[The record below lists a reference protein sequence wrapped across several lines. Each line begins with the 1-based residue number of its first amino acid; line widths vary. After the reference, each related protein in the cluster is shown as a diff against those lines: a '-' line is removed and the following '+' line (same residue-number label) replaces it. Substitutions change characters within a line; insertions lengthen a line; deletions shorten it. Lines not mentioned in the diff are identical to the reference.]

1 MSELEDK
8 YGIYDIDADGVFP
21 TPQKYLAARE
31 ITPSTDFEALGKAY
45 ANAYKNYAKASGFP
59 EWQQDAYADDL
70 ATTYFSG
77 VVNKEAFDANYAART
92 GTAPPTPA
100 QPPVQDRG
108 RRIALDGSQN
118 GIPESN
124 YNLLSEMNPSAYP
137 ALPDTDPSLWQSV
150 KRGALGMVAG
160 LEASSAAEGYSNA
173 EKLQSWAPG
182 LADLN
187 RTLAG
192 GSESRAVD
200 LVRAQSTIPSH
211 PGLAEFAKTQGLI
224 DATGFLVTNPA
235 ATANLFAE
243 SAPQMVPQIGASMAA
258 GSRAGLPGAIAAGF
272 GTSYELNQASKT
284 LEELQASGKSLPAA
298 LQDPTIRDPAT
309 SAASRY
315 ALPVAAAES
324 IGLGLAAK
332 APLTLG
338 SVATQALAVQP
349 ASAGLGEV
357 GGQLAAHPDKPVT
370 WRDVAAE
377 IVLEVPFGA
386 TETMVH
392 AGKYGTAAPP
402 AAGQP
407 PPTADPNAGVGNTAD
422 PNVPTGPSA
431 DPFDAARNATRQAR
445 TAATQEA
452 ASQNAAQAEQ
462 DMQTLNALM
471 ARTPAIRQGAEAQ
484 TKLEAEIAALEQQQA
499 MDAQLGLGE
508 TQQVKDAA
516 KALVAKQK
524 ELAKLGDQ
532 RAALKQME
540 GLQGQIESRTQ
551 GGGLSAIIASG
562 EGDYGSFNRGVAGD
576 ARGAK
581 LDFATM
587 TVGELQRR
595 QALPAGHPD
604 RIFAWGKYQIIPDTM
619 TGAVKNLGLDPNTPV
634 TPQLQE
640 QIYQRYLTRD
650 KQPAMRDYIEGKHS
664 DLHAAQDAL
673 AGEWASIADPDTGRS
688 RYGDRGG
695 NKASISAGQAATGLI
710 AARKIYADSIAQGLS
725 PEVAWAR
732 AVGTGNVAGALPAQA
747 QPHPDDVYL
756 VDRAGNATMQPFKP
770 ISNPTTD
777 EAQAGVEPFKPISN
791 PTTAEPTTG
800 TQPIQ
805 QPTGAA
811 PTVKQPLPDAFQD
824 AKPLQPYVDEP
835 LTTKVDSLLGARV
848 DYGGIQGTL
857 RKDDSG
863 LYVGDTLVES
873 GLSGVS
879 AEELGLKKI
888 TPRALDIGA
897 ARDQAAAEKA
907 KNTPVTD
914 WSQNLV
920 SLRGEQ
926 YTYVTS
932 NSDADGKTLS
942 ITATDANGKTVT
954 IRNPD
959 VVAGIESH
967 KIAYEL
973 ETAHDARKQWEA
985 IHATESDP
993 AIRAGVAEPGA
1004 VAAGDTQQTA
1014 SSAVTPEAASYAAP
1028 KLYTATGKL
1037 ANKQPTQEETDAAV
1051 AAFNASGKLTKR
1063 QQQIVDAVTA
1073 APKPIAPPQVAAA
1086 LDAHVPDAAIDQDP
1100 ELPNVTPTENV
1111 TDPNGANNAKPSGSP
1126 EPAGAATDAGRGN
1139 NMGDGTGATSQA
1151 DDVQTG
1157 ETSSTNGDVVDGQQ
1171 TQPVDAPVQQ
1181 AVVDPVTANV
1191 RADVEPITDT
1201 ATAIDEA
1208 VWDADPPLS
1217 HLAES
1222 ALYEVFGGGKPKTAQ
1237 AVQTALRSF
1246 FRENYDGRG
1255 TEATFIA
1262 KHMKEL
1268 RDSKAQE
1275 SSVLDKLTKAYL
1287 GDDTDGP
1294 RLHLRNSILAWH
1306 GSPHKFDTFTTDK
1319 MGDGEGDQVYGWGL
1333 YFASDIAV
1341 ADYYRGKDR
1350 ASSALYSVSIPED
1363 SYIGW
1368 DTNIAEQPDT
1378 VQPVLEALI
1387 AAYPDVLSRDMDGS
1401 ELYEGLAD
1409 VLGGQ
1414 EAASKMLAAK
1424 GVTGITYVEGLGYDG
1439 LVDAKPSSTG
1449 YVVFDAEAIKILD
1462 RFRLTTA
1469 AAGGVVIPEDKAT
1482 TAVQRIL
1489 GDVPFE
1495 PMPADA
1501 PTVEGKAVLGMVRN
1515 GKIYIDTKNMATVAE
1530 AEAVAI
1536 EELSH
1541 LGIQNLFGNQYT
1553 AKLKE
1558 LFNGIG
1564 GRQGIEKF
1572 LQRSGV
1578 TMDDTYRS
1586 MEDVTLMDEALAH
1599 LAANKA
1605 SLPVR
1610 AKRAFQQ
1617 FIGYLRNVIRKYRTT
1632 ALHNVVDSDLVY
1644 VASRARKA
1652 GKAGKKVASAA
1663 KPKPD
1668 TTPIRLHIRDPRQA
1682 ASEAADEQLRQ
1693 AHANRERGVDWN
1705 KIRAGTTTAGIW
1717 EAANQHL
1724 KNLGFKYEA
1733 AKKWSNNN
1741 LRTDHGMAQA
1751 IAVLQGVDIGWAS
1764 RAKPKELRDLLFGNE
1779 TARDVKS
1786 EARKVT
1792 DIKRKL
1798 TWDKSAVHAKTE
1810 DDIRKMEFWISQ
1822 EYGKPVT
1829 KLTDAERAA
1838 ISERIRTATPADPV
1852 AYAYRYAVDTS
1863 SEQIIQRLYTEM
1875 QTRINELNEAG
1886 REAFDDRADEL
1897 ADPEVNV
1904 ENLPPALQR
1913 IAALKRQ
1920 TDMIKANLGSYM
1932 HRSYTA
1938 FHDPDWARKAM
1949 GSPEYHAAVEATMRN
1964 NEGMTKEKATTSI
1977 NKLIDDIAGGVYD
1990 GLVGFAA
1997 TGSKDHSILRKR
2009 KLDDQPEIRALL
2021 GEITDPRYNYAYTM
2035 NSMAEFVASH
2045 IYQEQLRTAGLAL
2058 GFFTKEADGAF
2069 VTQFPQNKAW
2079 SMLSDV
2085 YTTRDVMDAL
2095 ESMNPLGA
2103 PEYRR
2108 IVWATSKVKKYK
2120 TIYSPTTAFRNLWS
2134 GALLL
2139 LQTGHMPFGKM
2150 GDAWDTLKN
2159 GTSYFGVSLIDPTNG
2174 GIRIAD
2180 KEAQAMLAELARL
2193 GIIHNGAQS
2202 QDLLQL
2208 FNDVQ
2213 TMDQQLKGRGWFGR
2227 NIEDRAVEFY
2237 RFGDDFYKM
2246 IHFFKETD
2254 DLVKSGLSPQQAKE
2268 LAAKRTVDMMPSY
2281 DRIPRGLQQLR
2292 RFPLMGT
2299 FVSFPW
2305 EVVRTT
2311 KNVVYHA
2318 LEDKAAKRYG
2328 MAAKKMLGLALAQ
2341 GGLQGLVI
2349 TTMNAMLAGVDEE
2362 DDKLVNTLSPDWAK
2376 HQMRLY
2382 LGNEDGRVEFTN
2394 WSAIVPSDYMWKSAR
2409 AAWEKGNTDGIY
2421 AGALAGFYATAAPFA
2436 SEDLTFST
2444 VGEILDNR
2452 AKDSG
2457 IPIYGKGKTFNDV
2470 FNDPEVT
2477 WRAASHLL
2485 FKLGPGVFNNA
2496 RDFAVANSTDAGE
2509 DAAWWNFLAESR
2521 GGKVSASGKTF
2532 TNLDATMALFGFRTT
2547 TLDMDILTEKA
2558 SADAKTRL
2566 TYARADLRQKMDQST
2581 ALSDGAVQNAAD
2593 RYLAERAKAVRPAL
2607 AAIHY
2612 HKGEGK
2618 TISEIKKL
2626 LHAEVG
2632 TTLNEDEIDA
2642 LVAGKMPSAAL
2653 DKEALAGMK
2662 TRAFRAL
2669 DNSDG
2674 PNKYRA
2680 QQAINAR
2687 LNELN
2692 QYLKAKGSQSLN

>member
-1 MSELEDK
+1 MPVL
-8 YGIYDIDADGVFP
+8 
-21 TPQKYLAARE
+21 
-31 ITPSTDFEALGKAY
+31 
-45 ANAYKNYAKASGFP
+45 
-59 EWQQDAYADDL
+59 DAY
-70 ATTYFSG
+70 SI
-77 VVNKEAFDANYAART
+77 VNAGAPGKYNASDANNGGAR
-92 GTAPPTPA
+92 GTVRDKVENQFAPH
-100 QPPVQDRG
+100 R
-108 RRIALDGSQN
+108 S
-118 GIPESN
+118 
-124 YNLLSEMNPSAYP
+124 
-137 ALPDTDPSLWQSV
+137 
-150 KRGALGMVAG
+150 K
-160 LEASSAAEGYSNA
+160 A
-173 EKLQSWAPG
+173 EKLLRGELS
-182 LADLN
+182 
-187 RTLAG
+187 TAG
-192 GSESRAVD
+192 GNSR
-200 LVRAQSTIPSH
+200 L
-211 PGLAEFAKTQGLI
+211 
-224 DATGFLVTNPA
+224 
-235 ATANLFAE
+235 
-243 SAPQMVPQIGASMAA
+243 
-258 GSRAGLPGAIAAGF
+258 
-272 GTSYELNQASKT
+272 
-284 LEELQASGKSLPAA
+284 
-298 LQDPTIRDPAT
+298 
-309 SAASRY
+309 
-315 ALPVAAAES
+315 ALPS
-324 IGLGLAAK
+324 
-332 APLTLG
+332 
-338 SVATQALAVQP
+338 
-349 ASAGLGEV
+349 
-357 GGQLAAHPDKPVT
+357 
-370 WRDVAAE
+370 
-377 IVLEVPFGA
+377 
-386 TETMVH
+386 
-392 AGKYGTAAPP
+392 
-402 AAGQP
+402 
-407 PPTADPNAGVGNTAD
+407 
-422 PNVPTGPSA
+422 
-431 DPFDAARNATRQAR
+431 
-445 TAATQEA
+445 
-452 ASQNAAQAEQ
+452 
-462 DMQTLNALM
+462 
-471 ARTPAIRQGAEAQ
+471 
-484 TKLEAEIAALEQQQA
+484 
-499 MDAQLGLGE
+499 
-508 TQQVKDAA
+508 
-516 KALVAKQK
+516 
-524 ELAKLGDQ
+524 
-532 RAALKQME
+532 
-540 GLQGQIESRTQ
+540 
-551 GGGLSAIIASG
+551 
-562 EGDYGSFNRGVAGD
+562 
-576 ARGAK
+576 
-581 LDFATM
+581 
-587 TVGELQRR
+587 
-595 QALPAGHPD
+595 
-604 RIFAWGKYQIIPDTM
+604 
-619 TGAVKNLGLDPNTPV
+619 
-634 TPQLQE
+634 
-640 QIYQRYLTRD
+640 
-650 KQPAMRDYIEGKHS
+650 
-664 DLHAAQDAL
+664 
-673 AGEWASIADPDTGRS
+673 
-688 RYGDRGG
+688 
-695 NKASISAGQAATGLI
+695 
-710 AARKIYADSIAQGLS
+710 
-725 PEVAWAR
+725 
-732 AVGTGNVAGALPAQA
+732 QA

-756 VDRAGNATMQPFKP
+756 VDRAGNATIQPFKP
-770 ISNPTTD
+770 ILNPTTD

-791 PTTAEPTTG
+791 PATTEPTTS
-800 TQPIQ
+800 TQPAQ
-805 QPTGAA
+805 STVAEPA
-811 PTVKQPLPDAFQD
+811 VKQPLPDAFPD
-824 AKPLQPYVDEP
+824 AKPLQPYADEP
-835 LTTKVDSLLGARV
+835 LVTKVDSLLGARV

-914 WSQNLV
+914 WSQNLI
-920 SLRGEQ
+920 SLRGKQ

-932 NSDADGKTLS
+932 NSDADGRTLS

-993 AIRAGVAEPGA
+993 AVRAGVAEPGA
-1004 VAAGDTQQTA
+1004 VTAGDTQQAA
-1014 SSAVTPEAASYAAP
+1014 SGAVTPEPASYAAP
-1028 KLYTATGKL
+1028 KLYTAAGKL

-1051 AAFNASGKLTKR
+1051 AAVAAFNASGKMTKR

-1073 APKPIAPPQVAAA
+1073 TPKPTAPPQVAAA
-1086 LDAHVPDAAIDQDP
+1086 LDAHIPDAAIDQDP

-1111 TDPNGANNAKPSGSP
+1111 TAISETPRTESYANQPS
-1126 EPAGAATDAGRGN
+1126 PAGAAPDVGRGN
-1139 NMGDGTGATSQA
+1139 NMGDGTGATSQTT
-1151 DDVQTG
+1151 DVPTS
-1157 ETSSTNGDVVDGQQ
+1157 ETSSPNGDVVDGQQ

-1181 AVVDPVTANV
+1181 AAADPVAADV
-1191 RADVEPITDT
+1191 RPDVEPITDT
-1201 ATAIDEA
+1201 ANAIDEA

-1268 RDSKAQE
+1268 RDSKVQE

-1287 GDDTDGP
+1287 GDDTDGA
-1294 RLHLRNSILAWH
+1294 RLHLRNSQ
-1306 GSPHKFDTFTTDK
+1306 DT
-1319 MGDGEGDQVYGWGL
+1319 
-1333 YFASDIAV
+1333 
-1341 ADYYRGKDR
+1341 
-1350 ASSALYSVSIPED
+1350 
-1363 SYIGW
+1363 
-1368 DTNIAEQPDT
+1368 T
-1378 VQPVLEALI
+1378 V
-1387 AAYPDVLSRDMDGS
+1387 
-1401 ELYEGLAD
+1401 
-1409 VLGGQ
+1409 
-1414 EAASKMLAAK
+1414 
-1424 GVTGITYVEGLGYDG
+1424 
-1439 LVDAKPSSTG
+1439 
-1449 YVVFDAEAIKILD
+1449 
-1462 RFRLTTA
+1462 
-1469 AAGGVVIPEDKAT
+1469 PEDKAT
-1482 TAVQRIL
+1482 AAVQRIL

-1501 PTVEGKAVLGMVRN
+1501 PTVEGKTVLGMVRN
-1515 GKIYIDTKNMATVAE
+1515 GKIYIDTANMQTAAE

-1558 LFNGIG
+1558 LFNGLG

-1586 MEDVTLMDEALAH
+1586 MDDVTLIDETLAH

-1644 VASRARKA
+1644 IASRARKA
-1652 GKAGKKVASAA
+1652 GKAGKKAASAA

-1682 ASEAADEQLRQ
+1682 ANEAADEQLRQ

-1705 KIRAGTTTAGIW
+1705 KIRAGTTTAGLW

-1724 KNLGFKYEA
+1724 KNLGFKHEA
-1733 AKKWSNNN
+1733 AKKWFNNN

-1751 IAVLQGVDIGWAS
+1751 LAVLQGVDIGWAS

-1798 TWDKSAVHAKTE
+1798 TWDKSAVHAKTT
-1810 DDIRKMEFWISQ
+1810 DDIRKMEFWIEK
-1822 EYGKPVT
+1822 EYGKSVT

-1838 ISERIRTATPADPV
+1838 VSERIRTATPADPV
-1852 AYAYRYAVDTS
+1852 AYAYRHAVDVS
-1863 SEQIIQRLYTEM
+1863 SEQIIKRLYIEM

-1886 REAFDDRADEL
+1886 REQFDDRADDL

-2021 GEITDPRYNYAYTM
+2021 GEITDPRYNYAYTQ

-2069 VTQFPQNKAW
+2069 VTQFPRNKAW

-2085 YTTRDVMDAL
+2085 YTTRDVMDVL

-2108 IVWATSKVKKYK
+2108 IVWATAQVKKYK
-2120 TIYSPTTAFRNLWS
+2120 TIYSPTAAFRNLWA
-2134 GALLL
+2134 GPLLL
-2139 LQTGHMPFGKM
+2139 LQTGHVPFGKM
-2150 GDAWDTLKN
+2150 GDAWDIMKN

-2174 GIRIAD
+2174 GIRLAD
-2180 KEAQAMLAELARL
+2180 KEAQAMLADLARL

-2202 QDLLQL
+2202 QELVQL

-2213 TMDQQLKGRGWFGR
+2213 TMDQQLKGRSWFGR

-2299 FVSFPW
+2299 FVSFSW
-2305 EVVRTT
+2305 EVVRTA
-2311 KNVVYHA
+2311 KNVVYYA
-2318 LEDKAAKRYG
+2318 LEDMAAGRTG

-2341 GGLQGLVI
+2341 GGLQGLLL
-2349 TTMNAMLAGVDEE
+2349 TTMNAMLAGVDDE

-2382 LGNEDGRVEFTN
+2382 LGNEDGRVECTN
-2394 WSAIVPSDYMWKSAR
+2394 WSAIVPSDYMWKAAR

-2421 AGALAGFYATAAPFA
+2421 AGALAGFSAAAAPFA

-2470 FNDPEVT
+2470 FKDPEVT

-2566 TYARADLRQKMDQST
+2566 TYAESELRQKMDQST

-2593 RYLAERAKAVRPAL
+2593 RYLSERAKAVRPVL

-2632 TTLNEDEIDA
+2632 TTLTEDEIAA
-2642 LVAGKMPSAAL
+2642 LVVGKMPDAAL
-2653 DKEALAGMK
+2653 DKDAMQGM
-2662 TRAFRAL
+2662 TRRAFRAL
-2669 DNSDG
+2669 DNSNA
-2674 PNKYRA
+2674 PNSFRA
-2680 QQAINAR
+2680 KQAITAR
-2687 LNELN
+2687 MQQLQ
-2692 QYLKAKGSQSLN
+2692 QYLKAKGSQPLN